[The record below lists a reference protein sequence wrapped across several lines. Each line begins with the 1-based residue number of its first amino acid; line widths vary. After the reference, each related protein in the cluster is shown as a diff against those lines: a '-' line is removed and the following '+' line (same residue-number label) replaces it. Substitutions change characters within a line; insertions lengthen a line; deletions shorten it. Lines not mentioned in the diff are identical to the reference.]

1 MDKICIDYDSINGID
16 FVFGSY
22 KNRLCLLNFRS
33 NPSLINIQNRIKKA
47 LKSEFIFYEDTII
60 KQTKKELKQYFA
72 CKRVS
77 FDIPLLL
84 IGSAFRQQ
92 IWKTLQEIPYATT
105 ISYKQL
111 ALRVKPNAQRA
122 AANANSANPIVII
135 IPCHRVI
142 RSDGKLSGYSGGHK
156 LKKKLLDLEFSNKP
170 KRAC

>member
-1 MDKICIDYDSINGID
+1 M
-16 FVFGSY
+16 
-22 KNRLCLLNFRS
+22 
-33 NPSLINIQNRIKKA
+33 
-47 LKSEFIFYEDTII
+47 
-60 KQTKKELKQYFA
+60 
-72 CKRVS
+72 
-77 FDIPLLL
+77 
-84 IGSAFRQQ
+84 
-92 IWKTLQEIPYATT
+92 QEIPYATT

-170 KRAC
+170 